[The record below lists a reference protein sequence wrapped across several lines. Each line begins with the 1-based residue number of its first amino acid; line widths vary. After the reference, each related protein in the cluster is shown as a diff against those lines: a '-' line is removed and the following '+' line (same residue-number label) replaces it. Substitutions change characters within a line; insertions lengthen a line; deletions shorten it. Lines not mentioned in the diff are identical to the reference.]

1 MSWVGRRPASLP
13 MGYKNMVDALLL
25 HKPVN
30 NRKNR
35 PQWAMDKK
43 ELILHCIG
51 ERHLLRY
58 KIAVMYWRHNMSA
71 KDISTDLC
79 MTLDAVEKIIHRL
92 ARS

>member
-1 MSWVGRRPASLP
+1 MP
-13 MGYKNMVDALLL
+13 MGYKNMGDALLL

-79 MTLDAVEKIIHRL
+79 MTLGAVEKIIQRL